1 MTRSASVIVAK
12 PEPRVIVV
20 RPPKKGVTLNLKELW
35 AYRELIYFMT
45 WRNLKVRYKQT
56 VLGFAWA
63 ILRPLLSMV
72 VFSIFFGDFAKV
84 PTDGIPYPIFSFSGL
99 LAWELLS
106 MAIVHAS
113 VSLVQSSNMVT
124 KVYFPRIILPMSFV
138 FSGVADFLIA
148 FVVLLIMMLFYH
160 IPITLTIL
168 TVPLFLLMTIITA
181 LGVGFWL
188 SALNVLYRDV
198 NYILPFINQIWLF
211 ISPITYASSLV
222 PAKWQIIYAVNP
234 MKGIVDGFRWALL
247 GSAKPGP
254 TFFISLGMAL
264 ILLVSGMFY
273 FRRMERT
280 FADMI

>member
-1 MTRSASVIVAK
+1 MTNSESLSLTKSDPKVV
-12 PEPRVIVV
+12 VV
-20 RPPKKGVTLNLKELW
+20 RPPKKGVSFNFKELW
-35 AYRELIYFMT
+35 AYRELIYFLT

-63 ILRPLLSMV
+63 ILRPFLSMV

-106 MAIVHAS
+106 TAIVHAS
-113 VSLVQSSNMVT
+113 TSLVSSYNMVT
-124 KVYFPRIILPMSFV
+124 KVYFPRIILPMSYV
-138 FSGVADFLIA
+138 LSGVADFLIA
-148 FVVLLIMMLFYH
+148 FVVLLGLMLFYH
-160 IPITLTIL
+160 VQITLTIL
-168 TVPLFLLMTIITA
+168 TVPLFLLMTIMTA

-188 SALNVLYRDV
+188 AALNVLYRDV
-198 NYILPFINQIWLF
+198 NYLLPFMNQIWLF
-211 ISPITYASSLV
+211 VSPIVYSSSMV
-222 PAKWQIIYAVNP
+222 PEKWQLIYALNP
-234 MKGIVDGFRWALL
+234 MKGIIDGFRWALL

-254 TFFISLGMAL
+254 TFFISLGMAF
-264 ILLVSGMFY
+264 ILLISGMLY

>member
-1 MTRSASVIVAK
+1 MTNSESLSLTKSDPKVV
-12 PEPRVIVV
+12 VV
-20 RPPKKGVTLNLKELW
+20 RPPKKGVSFNFKELW
-35 AYRELIYFMT
+35 AYRELIYFLT

-63 ILRPLLSMV
+63 ILRPFLSMV

-106 MAIVHAS
+106 TAIVHS
-113 VSLVQSSNMVT
+113 STSLVSSYNMVT
-124 KVYFPRIILPMSFV
+124 KVYFPRIILPMSYV
-138 FSGVADFLIA
+138 LSGVADFLIA
-148 FVVLLIMMLFYH
+148 FVVLLGLMLFYH
-160 IPITLTIL
+160 VQITLMIL
-168 TVPLFLLMTIITA
+168 TVPLFLLMTIMTA

-188 SALNVLYRDV
+188 AALNVLYRDV
-198 NYILPFINQIWLF
+198 NYLLPFMNQIWLF
-211 ISPITYASSLV
+211 VSPIVYSSSMV
-222 PAKWQIIYAVNP
+222 PEKWQLIYALNP
-234 MKGIVDGFRWALL
+234 MKGIIDGFRWALL

-254 TFFISLGMAL
+254 TFFISLGMAF
-264 ILLVSGMFY
+264 ILLISGMLY

>member
-1 MTRSASVIVAK
+1 MSKTAATVAVK
-12 PEPRVIVV
+12 PETRVVIV
-20 RPPKKGVTLNLKELW
+20 RPPKRAAGLNLKELW
-35 AYRELIYFMT
+35 DYRELIYFMT

-63 ILRPLLSMV
+63 ILRPFLSMV

-84 PTDGIPYPIFSFSGL
+84 PTDGIPYPIFSFSAL

-106 MAIVHAS
+106 NAITHAS
-113 VSLVQSSNMVT
+113 TSLVASANMVT

-138 FSGVADFLIA
+138 LSGIADFLIA
-148 FVVLLIMMLFYH
+148 FVVLLGMMAFYH
-160 IPITLTIL
+160 FPVTVNIL
-168 TVPLFLLMTIITA
+168 MVPLFMIMTVITA

-198 NYILPFINQIWLF
+198 GYILPFINQIWLF
-211 ISPITYASSLV
+211 LSPITYASSIV
-222 PAKWQIIYAVNP
+222 PAKWQLIYALNP
-234 MKGIVDGFRWALL
+234 MKGIVDGFRWAIL
-247 GSAKPGP
+247 GSAKPGW
-254 TFFISLGMAL
+254 TFFISLGMAFIVL
-264 ILLVSGMFY
+264 ISGMFY

>member
-1 MTRSASVIVAK
+1 MAKSASVSLSKSESRV
-12 PEPRVIVV
+12 VIVK
-20 RPPKKGVTLNLKELW
+20 PPRKGVSFNFKELW
-35 AYRELIYFMT
+35 AYRELIYFLT

-63 ILRPLLSMV
+63 ILRPLFSMV
-72 VFSIFFGDFAKV
+72 VFSIFFGEFAKV

-106 MAIVHAS
+106 SAIVHAS
-113 VSLVQSSNMVT
+113 TSLVQSYNMVT
-124 KVYFPRIILPMSFV
+124 KVYFPRIILPMSYV

-148 FVVLLIMMLFYH
+148 FVVLLGLMLFYH
-160 IPITLTIL
+160 VPITLSIL
-168 TVPLFLLMTIITA
+168 TVPLFLLMTIVTA

-198 NYILPFINQIWLF
+198 NYILPFMNQMWLF
-211 ISPITYASSLV
+211 ISPIVYSSSMV
-222 PAKWQIIYAVNP
+222 PEKWQVIYALNP
-234 MKGIVDGFRWALL
+234 MKGIIEGFRWAVL
-247 GSAKPGP
+247 GSALPGP
-254 TFFISLGMAL
+254 SFFVSLGMAFFLL
-264 ILLVSGMFY
+264 ISGMLY